1 MSPTMGDSGKP
12 LYEELGLL
20 PAEYDRVVQLM
31 GREPSDPE
39 LVMFSL
45 MWSEHCSYKH
55 SKPLLKGF
63 PTTGPRVV
71 MGPGENA
78 GAVDVGDGLA
88 IVFKVESH
96 NHPSAVEP
104 FQGAATGVGGI
115 VRDIIAVGAKPIA
128 LLDSLRFGTLDSAR
142 SRFLFRRAVEGIGHY
157 GNCIGIPNVGGE
169 VQFDERYEDSCLVN
183 AMCVGVVP
191 HDKILSCAAKGLG
204 NRLVLIGNRTGRDGI
219 GGASVLAS
227 AELGDDDADKRPSV
241 QVGDPFTE
249 RKLIDCCLAMGE
261 AGLLVALQDLG
272 AAGLTSAAS
281 EMASRGEVGL
291 AIDLDRVP
299 LREQGLAPGEVL
311 VSESQERMLA
321 IVEPANMDAVVEM
334 ARRHELDATDIG
346 EVTDT
351 GELNALWRGEEV
363 VRIPS
368 LYLTDDVP
376 FYEVPRNAM
385 PAPEPIDLS
394 TVPEPADLGAA
405 WLALMGDPNIA
416 SKRWVFEQYDQ
427 LVGAGTMR
435 RPGGDAGVVRIPGT
449 NRAIAVTL
457 DCAEWHTELSPY
469 EGGMASVLEA
479 ARNVACTGAVPIAA
493 TDCLN
498 YANPDKGSTG
508 WRLAESIRGMADAL
522 TAIGAPIVSGNVSLY
537 NESPRGPIYPT
548 PVVGIVGLLDDASTS
563 VGSAFDRQGD
573 AIVLIGYGEPRV
585 DASRYLGRCAGR
597 PPAPEPANDAA
608 LFRLLAACAAK
619 RLLTSAHDVS
629 EGGLAVAL
637 AESAIAGGVGASVQV
652 PAGRRADEAMFGEG
666 GGRVVASCD
675 PAHVDAI
682 TALAEA
688 GVEVTVIGTVGG
700 DEVSVDAG
708 GSTARVSLRDLAQV
722 WEGSIPAALEAA

>member
-1 MSPTMGDSGKP
+1 MGESGRP

-20 PAEYDRVVQLM
+20 AAEYDRVVELM
-31 GREPSDPE
+31 GRQPTDPE

-104 FQGAATGVGGI
+104 FEGAATGVGGI

-128 LLDSLRFGTLDSAR
+128 LLDSLRFGTLDSQR

-191 HDKILSCAAKGLG
+191 HDKILSCAARGLG

-249 RKLIDCCLAMGE
+249 RKLMDLCQALNDAN
-261 AGLLVALQDLG
+261 LLVALQDLG

-281 EMASRGEVGL
+281 EMASRGGVGL

-299 LREQGLAPGEVL
+299 LREQGMAPGEVL

-321 IVEPANMDAVVEM
+321 IVEPAKMDAVVEM

-351 GELNALWRGEEV
+351 GELEALWRGEEV

-376 FYEVPRNAM
+376 FYEVPRDAA
-385 PAPEPIDLS
+385 PAEQPIDLAD
-394 TVPEPADLGAA
+394 VPEPADLAA
-405 WLALMGDPNIA
+405 TWRELMGDPNIA

-427 LVGAGTMR
+427 LVGANTMR

-449 NRAIAVTL
+449 TRAIAVTL
-457 DCAEWHTELSPY
+457 DCAEWHTELDPY
-469 EGGMASVLEA
+469 AGGMASVLEA

-498 YANPDKGSTG
+498 YPNPDKGSTG

-522 TAIGAPIVSGNVSLY
+522 TAIDAPIVSGNVSLY

-548 PVVGIVGLLDDASTS
+548 PVVGVVGLLDDASTS
-563 VGSAFDRQGD
+563 MGIAFGDEGD
-573 AIVLIGYGEPRV
+573 AVLIIGYGDARV
-585 DASRYLGRCAGR
+585 DASRYLGRCAGC
-597 PPAPEPANDAA
+597 PPTPDPAADAA
-608 LFRLLAACAAK
+608 LLRLLAKCAAA

-629 EGGLAVAL
+629 EGGVAVAI
-637 AESAIAGGVGASVQV
+637 AESAMAGCIGAEVAID
-652 PAGRRADEAMFGEG
+652 AGRRADEAMFGEG

-675 PAHVDAI
+675 PADVDAI
-682 TALAEA
+682 AAHA
-688 GVEVTVIGTVGG
+688 GDGVAVTVIGTVGG
-700 DEVSVDAG
+700 DDVAIDAG
-708 GSTARVSLRDLAQV
+708 GSTARLSLRDLAAV
-722 WEGSIPAALEAA
+722 WEGSIPAALEAR

>member
-1 MSPTMGDSGKP
+1 MSNQP
-12 LYEELGLL
+12 LHRELGLL
-20 PAEYDRVVQLM
+20 DAEFARVKQLM
-31 GREPSDPE
+31 GREPTDPE

-55 SKPLLKGF
+55 SKPLLKGL
-63 PTTGPRVV
+63 PTTGVRVV

-104 FQGAATGVGGI
+104 FEGAATGVGGI

-128 LLDSLRFGTLDSAR
+128 LLDSLRFGPLTSQR
-142 SRFLFRRAVEGIGHY
+142 SRFLFRRAVEGISHY

-183 AMCVGVVP
+183 AMCVGIVP
-191 HDKILSCAAKGLG
+191 QNRILSCAATGLG

-249 RKLIDCCLAMGE
+249 RKLMDCCLALSE

-281 EMASRGEVGL
+281 EMASRGGVGL

-299 LREQGLAPGEVL
+299 LREEGLSPGEVL

-321 IVEPANMDAVVEM
+321 IVLPEQLQAVKDM
-334 ARRHELDATDIG
+334 AERYELDATDIG

-351 GELNALWRGEEV
+351 GELEALWRGEEV

-368 LYLTDDVP
+368 LFLTDDVP
-376 FYEVPRNAM
+376 FSEVPQVA
-385 PAPEPIDLS
+385 APPTLPIELD
-394 TVPEPADLGAA
+394 TVPEATDLVAA
-405 WLALMGDPNIA
+405 WLAIMGDPNVA

-427 LVGAGTMR
+427 LVGAGTIR

-449 NRAIAVTL
+449 DRAIAVTL
-457 DCAEWHTELSPY
+457 DCAEWHTELDPRA
-469 EGGMASVLEA
+469 GGQASVLEA
-479 ARNVACTGAVPIAA
+479 ARNVACTGALPIAA

-508 WRLAESIRGMADAL
+508 WRLAESIRGMAEAL
-522 TAIGAPIVSGNVSLY
+522 TAIDTPIVSGNVSLY

-548 PVVGIVGLLDDASTS
+548 PVVGIVGLLEDASKS
-563 VGSAFDRQGD
+563 VGAAFGRHGD
-573 AIVLIGYGEPRV
+573 QILLVGYGEPRV
-585 DASRYLGRCAGR
+585 DASRYLGRCAGL
-597 PPAPEPANDAA
+597 PPAPDLVKEQA
-608 LFRLLAACAAK
+608 LITLLVKAAK
-619 RLLTSAHDVS
+619 MGLMQSAHDVS
-629 EGGLAVAL
+629 EGGFAVAL
-637 AESAIAGGVGASVQV
+637 AESCINGGIGADVTI
-652 PAGRRADEAMFGEG
+652 PTGRRADEAMFGEG
-666 GGRVVASCD
+666 GGRVIVSCHPD
-675 PAHVDAI
+675 HVTAI
-682 TALAEA
+682 QGLATGGLGA
-688 GVEVTVIGTVGG
+688 KVIGTVGG
-700 DEVSVDAG
+700 GDVIVTVTG
-708 GSTARVSLRDLAQV
+708 CTTRVPLSDLREV
-722 WEGSIPAALEAA
+722 WEGSIPRALEA

>member
-1 MSPTMGDSGKP
+1 MSNQP
-12 LYEELGLL
+12 LHRELGLL
-20 PAEYDRVVQLM
+20 DTEFARVKQLM
-31 GREPSDPE
+31 GREPTDPE

-55 SKPLLKGF
+55 SKPLLKGL
-63 PTTGPRVV
+63 PTTGARVV

-104 FQGAATGVGGI
+104 FEGAATGVGGI

-128 LLDSLRFGTLDSAR
+128 LLDSLRFGPLTSQR
-142 SRFLFRRAVEGIGHY
+142 SRFLFRRAVEGISHY

-169 VQFDERYEDSCLVN
+169 VQFDERYEDSCLIN
-183 AMCVGVVP
+183 AMCVGIVP
-191 HDKILSCAAKGLG
+191 RNRILSCAATGLG

-249 RKLIDCCLAMGE
+249 RKLMDCCLALSE

-281 EMASRGEVGL
+281 EMASRGGVGL

-299 LREQGLAPGEVL
+299 LREEGLSPGEVL

-321 IVEPANMDAVVEM
+321 IVLPEQLQAVKDM
-334 ARRHELDATDIG
+334 AERYELDATDIG

-351 GELNALWRGEEV
+351 GELEALWRGEEV

-368 LYLTDDVP
+368 LFLTDDVP
-376 FYEVPRNAM
+376 FSEVPQNA
-385 PAPEPIDLS
+385 APPSLPIELD
-394 TVPEPADLGAA
+394 TVPEATDLATA
-405 WLALMGDPNIA
+405 WLAIMGDPNVA

-427 LVGAGTMR
+427 LVGAGTIR

-449 NRAIAVTL
+449 DRAIAVTL
-457 DCAEWHTELSPY
+457 DCAEWHTELDPRA
-469 EGGMASVLEA
+469 GGQASVLEA
-479 ARNVACTGAVPIAA
+479 ARNVACTGALPIAA

-498 YANPDKGSTG
+498 YANPEKGSTG
-508 WRLAESIRGMADAL
+508 WRLAESIRGMAEAL
-522 TAIGAPIVSGNVSLY
+522 TAIDTPIVSGNVSLY

-548 PVVGIVGLLDDASTS
+548 PVVGIVGLLEDASKS
-563 VGSAFDRQGD
+563 VGAAFGRHGD
-573 AIVLIGYGEPRV
+573 QILLVGYGEPRV
-585 DASRYLGRCAGR
+585 DASRYLGRCAGL
-597 PPAPEPANDAA
+597 PPAPDLVKEQALITLLVKAA
-608 LFRLLAACAAK
+608 ETGLMQ
-619 RLLTSAHDVS
+619 SAHDVS
-629 EGGLAVAL
+629 EGGFAVAL
-637 AESAIAGGVGASVQV
+637 AESCINGGIGADVTI
-652 PAGRRADEAMFGEG
+652 PTGRRADEAMFGEG
-666 GGRVVASCD
+666 GGRVIVSCHPDHVA
-675 PAHVDAI
+675 AI
-682 TALAEA
+682 QGLATGGLGA
-688 GVEVTVIGTVGG
+688 KVIGTVGG
-700 DEVSVDAG
+700 DDVIVTVG
-708 GSTARVSLRDLAQV
+708 GCTTRVPLSDVREV
-722 WEGSIPAALEAA
+722 WEGSIPRALEA